1 VNTHEM
7 DRWLEHDG
15 TVVTIDTYAHT
26 LKVSVYEA
34 IYPYPH
40 MVCRVMA
47 EPLDKQSA
55 WYRGLK
61 QQLGDDWSTDVLGS
75 DIDVTVSVMQQLG
88 W

>member
-1 VNTHEM
+1 MTTHDM

-15 TVVTIDTYAHT
+15 KIVTIDSYTHT

-34 IYPYPH
+34 IYPYTH

-55 WYRGLK
+55 WYQGLK

-75 DIDVTVSVMQQLG
+75 DSDVTVSVMQQLG